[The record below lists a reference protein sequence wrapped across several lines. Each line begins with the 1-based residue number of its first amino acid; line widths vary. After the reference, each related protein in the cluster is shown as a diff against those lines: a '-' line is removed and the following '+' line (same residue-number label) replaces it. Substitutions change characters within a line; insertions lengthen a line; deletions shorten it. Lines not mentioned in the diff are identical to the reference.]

1 MDVKFW
7 FSVSLCIALFA
18 MMVVSLSMN
27 AKPSGAQNQSLLGVV
42 VATSVL
48 AGIVGWF
55 IGYILFKG
63 NPTAQIHFLLFFT
76 FILFATTLTSAS
88 VSAFQ
93 LYGIRNAVATNEQK
107 NTSV

>member
-1 MDVKFW
+1 MDLKFW
-7 FSVSLCIALFA
+7 ISVAMCFLLLA
-18 MMVVSLSMN
+18 MMIASISMN
-27 AKPSGAQNQSLLGVV
+27 AKPSGAQNQSLLGLV

-63 NPTAQIHFLLFFT
+63 DPTAQIHFLLFFT
-76 FILFATTLTSAS
+76 FILFVTSLTSAT

-93 LYGIRNAVATNEQK
+93 LYGIRDAVATNKQE
-107 NTSV
+107 

>member
-7 FSVSLCIALFA
+7 ISVAMCVLLFA
-18 MMVVSLSMN
+18 MMVASIAMN

-42 VATSVL
+42 LATSVL
-48 AGIVGWF
+48 AGIIGWF

-63 NPTAQIHFLLFFT
+63 DPTAQIHFLLFFA
-76 FILFATTLTSAS
+76 FILFVTSLTSAT

-93 LYGIRNAVATNEQK
+93 LYGIRDAVAANKQE
-107 NTSV
+107 